1 MGWNPLEILSDIGNA
16 ALNIGANTVTGGLIG
31 YDPNEGFTANAGA
44 TTRLIGEASGRNAAR
59 EKEYLDRVANDAAA
73 AQQKLIDD
81 QNEQARQ
88 ADMNASSSARAIR
101 SSARASGGYY
111 VTSGANSD
119 ERDFLGL

>member
-1 MGWNPLEILSDIGNA
+1 MGWNPLETLSDIGNA
-16 ALNIGANTVTGGLIG
+16 ALNIGVNTVTGGLIG
-31 YDPNEGFTANAGA
+31 YDPNEGLTANAGA
-44 TTRLIGEASGRNAAR
+44 TSRLINEASGRNAAR

-88 ADMNASSSARAIR
+88 ADVNASSSARAIR
-101 SSARASGGYY
+101 SSARATGGYY
-111 VTSGANSD
+111 VNSSANSD